1 MVIRTIKELIKSNNN
16 AIKDIIDNVYSL
28 FDNKEITENNEVLGV
43 FLDNIIIPSLSS
55 SFSDNYVDDKIETK
69 ISREEHKFDKYQQLN
84 DEEVERIEKKRIE
97 AEIKKKEDEKKLEEK
112 KKIAIAKKKEKEELN
127 QKIKEEYEKTTYK
140 DINEKFD
147 NIIFEITSNIPG
159 IDKNKL
165 NNCVD
170 ELSKEQDKYIKSILL
185 NFCELMKI
193 KNKFNN
199 ISELSNSDINK
210 LLKNFNSKSKELSKI
225 TSQYSKEFINKN
237 IVIID
242 EFFKSNEYLEFITQY
257 NPFEKLY
264 SLINKFI
271 NIRKEIIIYYL
282 YNQDILDVNNWL
294 DNKSSSSTL
303 NTNQLQISN
312 AISVAPAAGVD
323 VAAAPAAA
331 APAAGVDVAALSPM
345 PFSLPVAVAAA
356 AAAAPAAGIFVSP
369 VALADGAAPF
379 APVVDAVLSTPRVF
393 LSPLVSLPQPIP
405 LDGVDVAADADAGVA
420 AAADAG
426 VAAAA
431 AIADGTLQLPVAAAA
446 APAAGVDVAPAPVA
460 AAAALADGAAA
471 VDVASVDVA
480 AAAADAAAP
489 VAAAAAAAPAA
500 GVAHIKYFDLKLKDY
515 LYNLYCYF
523 NLLLIIINN
532 LLLFNNKIIINY
544 LIKIIDDLLKED
556 KFNYD
561 INYNQDLSYR
571 LYQIKNYLNNKVN
584 QYPIN
589 IINKPETD
597 KLYSILFYLYV
608 KNNIN
613 IYITSFK
620 KTYNCCEDIISFID
634 DNKINIENLS
644 NIILIKE
651 TINDLKNIITKFQF
665 KINELATSAN
675 EELKIKLNTLLKL
688 LSETNIDNDNDNL
701 KNELKEIIN
710 YITANF
716 ELLKDTSIDDNLKK
730 ELKEIINYITVNFEL
745 LTDTSME
752 NNITEL
758 LKMYNEKTELNYEQL
773 TNLLKLFAIIPQTYN
788 EEDVLIQ
795 YLFKFKQKIN
805 IIIGLLKNDFIL
817 KYGINKEFID
827 DNFKLFNKIIYENM
841 VLQIKDEI
849 KILEDL
855 LIKEED
861 KKILKEYIK
870 YINEKEKYND
880 IKKLIKKN
888 KENYLQNMKKYI
900 YSYLLNRLI

>member
-1 MVIRTIKELIKSNNN
+1 MEIISNARELFIVEIIINYLQTTYPLIYGDSTIVKNYIQYNKLNNKKNLSEINKQIKLTDEENEKLDELNTFFFGNENGTSSAYSDLPGNYLMVIRTIKELIKSNNN

-420 AAADAG
+420 DHHVQHLAAVLDLAHDRQAHFAAFGELEGVGQQVRGDLAQSAG

-431 AIADGTLQLPVAAAA
+431 PGGALVQVRHQLEAPPRGRLAVGRLRIMDDVGQFELGQLQLHLAGLDLGQVEHVVQNGQQGFAGLAHDAQPLALNVAQLAHVHDLGHGQDPVQRRADLVAHVGQELRLQDIGGLG
-446 APAAGVDVAPAPVA
+446 GVARLDQFVHGLVQGLVVGAQ
-460 AAAALADGAAA
+460 LAQQAVEGVGQPPQLILGDRLDHLGEIAA
-471 VDVASVDVA
+471 VGNAVHRGGQAT
-480 AAAADAAAP
+480 
-489 VAAAAAAAPAA
+489 
-500 GVAHIKYFDLKLKDY
+500 H
-515 LYNLYCYF
+515 
-523 NLLLIIINN
+523 
-532 LLLFNNKIIINY
+532 
-544 LIKIIDDLLKED
+544 
-556 KFNYD
+556 
-561 INYNQDLSYR
+561 R
-571 LYQIKNYLNNKVN
+571 LNNPPGQPSGQK
-584 QYPIN
+584 QG
-589 IINKPETD
+589 ERGR
-597 KLYSILFYLYV
+597 
-608 KNNIN
+608 
-613 IYITSFK
+613 
-620 KTYNCCEDIISFID
+620 
-634 DNKINIENLS
+634 
-644 NIILIKE
+644 
-651 TINDLKNIITKFQF
+651 
-665 KINELATSAN
+665 A
-675 EELKIKLNTLLKL
+675 EEQR
-688 LSETNIDNDNDNL
+688 
-701 KNELKEIIN
+701 
-710 YITANF
+710 A
-716 ELLKDTSIDDNLKK
+716 
-730 ELKEIINYITVNFEL
+730 
-745 LTDTSME
+745 
-752 NNITEL
+752 
-758 LKMYNEKTELNYEQL
+758 
-773 TNLLKLFAIIPQTYN
+773 
-788 EEDVLIQ
+788 
-795 YLFKFKQKIN
+795 
-805 IIIGLLKNDFIL
+805 G
-817 KYGINKEFID
+817 G
-827 DNFKLFNKIIYENM
+827 
-841 VLQIKDEI
+841 
-849 KILEDL
+849 
-855 LIKEED
+855 
-861 KKILKEYIK
+861 
-870 YINEKEKYND
+870 
-880 IKKLIKKN
+880 
-888 KENYLQNMKKYI
+888 
-900 YSYLLNRLI
+900 

>member
-1 MVIRTIKELIKSNNN
+1 
-16 AIKDIIDNVYSL
+16 
-28 FDNKEITENNEVLGV
+28 
-43 FLDNIIIPSLSS
+43 
-55 SFSDNYVDDKIETK
+55 
-69 ISREEHKFDKYQQLN
+69 
-84 DEEVERIEKKRIE
+84 
-97 AEIKKKEDEKKLEEK
+97 
-112 KKIAIAKKKEKEELN
+112 
-127 QKIKEEYEKTTYK
+127 
-140 DINEKFD
+140 
-147 NIIFEITSNIPG
+147 
-159 IDKNKL
+159 
-165 NNCVD
+165 
-170 ELSKEQDKYIKSILL
+170 
-185 NFCELMKI
+185 
-193 KNKFNN
+193 
-199 ISELSNSDINK
+199 
-210 LLKNFNSKSKELSKI
+210 
-225 TSQYSKEFINKN
+225 
-237 IVIID
+237 
-242 EFFKSNEYLEFITQY
+242 
-257 NPFEKLY
+257 
-264 SLINKFI
+264 
-271 NIRKEIIIYYL
+271 
-282 YNQDILDVNNWL
+282 
-294 DNKSSSSTL
+294 
-303 NTNQLQISN
+303 
-312 AISVAPAAGVD
+312 
-323 VAAAPAAA
+323 
-331 APAAGVDVAALSPM
+331 M

-420 AAADAG
+420 AAPAPLAAAPAAAAPAAGVDVAADAG